1 MSKFSLLFRRERLDD
16 LLEARIAAEPVPKV
30 ASVPTYQSS
39 GLARMER
46 ANPLVVQTL
55 DVVRSFYRPGSRVAV
70 PTPVPVAPAPTIW
83 LVQIFCAP
91 GPTYMLKLG
100 PSVIEMVPVQSAATV

>member
-1 MSKFSLLFRRERLDD
+1 MSEKFSLLFRRKRGDD

-46 ANPLVVQTL
+46 AKPFNRSDASMSSELLPPWQPCRRSYTYSRGASTYNLVGPNLLCTRS
-55 DVVRSFYRPGSRVAV
+55 DVHVKAWAV
-70 PTPVPVAPAPTIW
+70 
-83 LVQIFCAP
+83 
-91 GPTYMLKLG
+91 GD
-100 PSVIEMVPVQSAATV
+100 

>member
-1 MSKFSLLFRRERLDD
+1 MSEKFSLLFRRKRGDD

-55 DVVRSFYRPGSRVAV
+55 DVVGAFTALAAVSPFLHLFPWRQPYNLVGPNLLCTRSDVHVKAWAV
-70 PTPVPVAPAPTIW
+70 
-83 LVQIFCAP
+83 
-91 GPTYMLKLG
+91 GD
-100 PSVIEMVPVQSAATV
+100 

>member
-1 MSKFSLLFRRERLDD
+1 MSEKFALLFRRKRLDD

-55 DVVRSFYRPGSRVAV
+55 DVVGAFTALAAV
-70 PTPVPVAPAPTIW
+70 SPFLHLFPW
-83 LVQIFCAP
+83 RQHLQS
-91 GPTYMLKLG
+91 GWSK
-100 PSVIEMVPVQSAATV
+100 PSVHPVRRTC